1 MSEGG
6 TRGTAIHA
14 LKLVQL
20 SETHSLS
27 SESACKAL
35 HAYRAGKPFPV
46 HLFPARFGEDGLENI
61 VMSLAKVVTKYKVT
75 LHISGIPYNHA
86 KVAFTGADFELYFNQ
101 FKMLKIVSMLPY
113 LCTLSEGERQAWARR
128 FCETAS
134 KGSRS
139 IIDNLADVNIQDH
152 EEWGR
157 AINEAV
163 HVDTHDSTQG
173 GASSFPRGL
182 GQPIRLECVVLRRG
196 FHTIGR
202 DMVEGA
208 LESISPLT
216 KGLHLKMPLDVEQ
229 GFMKLKGLAWNS
241 LEDIEL
247 TFCEPI
253 PLEEEEH
260 LQLGL
265 AQNESWRKVST
276 LAWTQIYSHSR
287 AQWCILRRQ
296 QPHSF
301 CLTSIPV
308 QITIRGVGWDNKILS
323 CTTLEAAGK
332 SQELYVYWKPGF
344 KADDVHF
351 ILGLHY
357 NVDSPSRLQSV
368 HFDIYT
374 CDCRMYKPC
383 AKDLRQSFPSS
394 LKHLSLR
401 ASSDNHLAVEILGR
415 LIGDLDKTLSTLT
428 VSGLRIDRL
437 MNLANTFKNR
447 STPRSFTSKYSYKK
461 GFRDTMVLTFA

>member
-14 LKLVQL
+14 LKLVQS

-46 HLFPARFGEDGLENI
+46 HLSPGRFGEDGLENR
-61 VMSLAKVVTKYKVT
+61 VMSLAKVVTKYNVT

-173 GASSFPRGL
+173 GASSFPRGV

-208 LESISPLT
+208 LESISPFT
-216 KGLHLKMPLDVEQ
+216 KKLHLMPMHVDEL
-229 GFMKLKGLAWNS
+229 FYLLKGYDMGVLEHLELTYVNSMSVEEQLHLVRAVMGCKS
-241 LEDIEL
+241 LEEVSMF
-247 TFCEPI
+247 TGMPI
-253 PLEEEEH
+253 
-260 LQLGL
+260 
-265 AQNESWRKVST
+265 
-276 LAWTQIYSHSR
+276 
-287 AQWCILRRQ
+287 
-296 QPHSF
+296 
-301 CLTSIPV
+301 
-308 QITIRGVGWDNKILS
+308 
-323 CTTLEAAGK
+323 
-332 SQELYVYWKPGF
+332 
-344 KADDVHF
+344 
-351 ILGLHY
+351 
-357 NVDSPSRLQSV
+357 
-368 HFDIYT
+368 
-374 CDCRMYKPC
+374 
-383 AKDLRQSFPSS
+383 
-394 LKHLSLR
+394 
-401 ASSDNHLAVEILGR
+401 HLAHVHY
-415 LIGDLDKTLSTLT
+415 DAS
-428 VSGLRIDRL
+428 
-437 MNLANTFKNR
+437 
-447 STPRSFTSKYSYKK
+447 
-461 GFRDTMVLTFA
+461 